1 MNSFATKM
9 AIKSLWHFL
18 DNESKHAY
26 KAQGEGLVINDG
38 ESRHEGFAELGD
50 ELDFEYQLTCPIK
63 HCLSAPAVFEDHCS
77 DGLIHCV
84 SFTLPR
90 EPVV

>member
-9 AIKSLWHFL
+9 AMVIKSLWHFL

-38 ESRHEGFAELGD
+38 ESRHEGHEGFAKLGD
-50 ELDFEYQLTCPIK
+50 ELDVE
-63 HCLSAPAVFEDHCS
+63 
-77 DGLIHCV
+77 
-84 SFTLPR
+84 
-90 EPVV
+90 